1 MRTIRHLCVR
11 GGFFFRN
18 TWFGVFCGGEGRGIP
33 TIEVV
38 ELGWAGLGCGIEF
51 EAMRNGE

>member
-1 MRTIRHLCVR
+1 MV
-11 GGFFFRN
+11 
-18 TWFGVFCGGEGRGIP
+18 WGVLWRGGEGRGIP

-38 ELGWAGLGCGIEF
+38 ELGWVGLGCGIEL